1 MRAVLDPNVIISAAL
16 SPHGA
21 PGRLF
26 RHWLEGGYDLIVST
40 SLLDEL
46 SRALAYPKLRD
57 RIPHTEA
64 GSLLELL
71 TREGVMTAGR
81 ERSLEVSSP
90 DPDDNYLISLAA
102 ESRSILVSGDKDLLE
117 LAGQIPVYSPAGF
130 LALVEEGT
138 TATS

>member
-1 MRAVLDPNVIISAAL
+1 MRAVHDPNVIISAAL
-16 SPHGA
+16 SPRDA

-26 RHWLEGGYDLIVST
+26 QHWLKGGYDLIVST

-64 GSLLELL
+64 ESLLELL
-71 TREGVMTAGR
+71 TREGVMTADQEMPLG
-81 ERSLEVSSP
+81 VSSP

-130 LALVEEGT
+130 LALVEEGNT
-138 TATS
+138 DTS

>member
-1 MRAVLDPNVIISAAL
+1 MIISAAL
-16 SPHGA
+16 SPRGA

-26 RHWLEGGYDLIVST
+26 RHWLEGSYDLIVST

-57 RIPHTEA
+57 RISHA
-64 GSLLELL
+64 DAKSLIELL
-71 TREGVMTAGR
+71 TREGVMTADQ
-81 ERSLEVSSP
+81 EMPLDVSSP

-102 ESRSILVSGDKDLLE
+102 QSRSILVSGDSDLLE
-117 LAGQIPVYSPAGF
+117 LAGQIPVYSPTGF

-138 TATS
+138 TDTS